1 MMIVTVGYNEFAMSP
16 KDAVALS
23 EILQRAE
30 RYQKKYHRE
39 VGDVKSHYTH
49 HAWEHEEEFQMRLV
63 SDDMFRMAKLAGKP
77 DES

>member
-1 MMIVTVGYNEFAMSP
+1 MMIVTVGYGEFAMSP

-30 RYQKKYHRE
+30 RYTKKYHRE
-39 VGDVKSHYTH
+39 EGDVKSHYTH
-49 HAWEHEEEFQMRLV
+49 HAWAHEEEFQMRLV

-77 DES
+77 EES